1 MTAKLT
7 IAISGID
14 GSGKTTLANALEMYF
29 RKKQKRVTVVWFRW
43 KAFLQYLLFVYSN
56 LRGLKRNVRTT
67 SGTTIKRHFLEKDPI
82 TRRVYPL
89 FLLFDLLVYYL
100 AHKLLIRFRNM
111 EVVIYDRQ
119 FVDVAVDTLSYCLKA
134 HVHERCLMLRF
145 ILRLLLALAKH
156 VDLIII
162 LDVSPQIAL
171 KRKSDIWESYREL
184 GVRRRF
190 YLLIAAHLNACLID
204 ATNSPQEIL
213 RKALTSCFNSNI
225 QYN

>member
-43 KAFLQYLLFVYSN
+43 RAFLQYLLFAYSN
-56 LRGLKRNVRTT
+56 LRGLKRNVRTI

-89 FLLFDLLVYYL
+89 FLLFDLLAYYL
-100 AHKLLIRFRNM
+100 LHKLSIKFRNV

-119 FVDVAVDTLSYCLKA
+119 FIDIVVDILSYCLKA
-134 HVHERCLMLRF
+134 EVHVRCLMLRL
-145 ILRLLLALAKH
+145 ILRLLLALAMQ
-156 VDLIII
+156 VDTIIV
-162 LDVSPQIAL
+162 LDIRSQIAL
-171 KRKSDIWESYREL
+171 KRKSDIWESRREL
-184 GVRRRF
+184 DVRRRL

-204 ATNSPQEIL
+204 ATNSPQEVL
-213 RKALTSCFNSNI
+213 RKALTSCFKK
-225 QYN
+225 Q